1 MPRPSHAAVRA
12 SPACDGEG
20 GARARGAARVWPR
33 ARRRERAVVRRPE
46 SPAGKRRHDCV
57 GPKSLRR
64 PYGVSAG
71 QRPALR
77 CALRP
82 GADRRSACGAAL
94 RASPPLQARQRA
106 GGMQSRW
113 EVTARS
119 KGAAGARR
127 KTDGKWPPRTASGG
141 PPADACGVALRA
153 TGPFSVRCRT
163 PSLKRAPAGSGRS
176 RDRLK
181 LRPQLL
187 GGVRMAGLERLLAR
201 YPHPDAAAIWHSIS
215 FAAFAERRRGQGQT
229 TLNFFLLAPPPAPSQ
244 RCSAEP
250 PGAHPGGS
258 LATRRSPP
266 GRAPGGAAAQKH
278 PPHPAAQRQE

>member
-1 MPRPSHAAVRA
+1 MRA
-12 SPACDGEG
+12 SPSGWSCREG
-20 GARARGAARVWPR
+20 GGRGWMHLKYERVAGRPPATPAGECSPAAPWVTPSDL
-33 ARRRERAVVRRPE
+33 AAHAVRRCCQ
-46 SPAGKRRHDCV
+46 GNV
-57 GPKSLRR
+57 G
-64 PYGVSAG
+64 
-71 QRPALR
+71 
-77 CALRP
+77 
-82 GADRRSACGAAL
+82 GA
-94 RASPPLQARQRA
+94 
-106 GGMQSRW
+106 QSRS
-113 EVTARS
+113 EETARS
-119 KGAAGARR
+119 QGAAGARR
-127 KTDGKWPPRTASGG
+127 KTEGKWPPHTASGG

-201 YPHPDAAAIWHSIS
+201 CPHPDAAAISPPRS
-215 FAAFAERRRGQGQT
+215 FAAFAERRRGQGQRT
-229 TLNFFLLAPPPAPSQ
+229 VNFFLLAPPPAPSQ

-266 GRAPGGAAAQKH
+266 GRAPGGAAAQK
-278 PPHPAAQRQE
+278 

>member
-1 MPRPSHAAVRA
+1 MAACRPPIPPLGCLFSFFSGQSGTALPRPSHAAVRA
-12 SPACDGEG
+12 SPACDAEG
-20 GARARGAARVWPR
+20 GARARGPARVWPR

-127 KTDGKWPPRTASGG
+127 KTDGKWRCPRPAPSRCALRDGLAQTRTCRGGAVTRPAEIAATAASGG
-141 PPADACGVALRA
+141 EDDRA
-153 TGPFSVRCRT
+153 
-163 PSLKRAPAGSGRS
+163 
-176 RDRLK
+176 
-181 LRPQLL
+181 
-187 GGVRMAGLERLLAR
+187 
-201 YPHPDAAAIWHSIS
+201 
-215 FAAFAERRRGQGQT
+215 
-229 TLNFFLLAPPPAPSQ
+229 
-244 RCSAEP
+244 
-250 PGAHPGGS
+250 
-258 LATRRSPP
+258 
-266 GRAPGGAAAQKH
+266 
-278 PPHPAAQRQE
+278 